1 MAMFRRRSATELVRC
16 GSRRRLGGFGVKG
29 SPRRPMDRHLPPLT
43 CRSYKSS
50 SALSLSRQPLR
61 GGGMARCC
69 KKAASRQTRYT
80 WTRKR
85 TMSELLYLTSA
96 PPRVVASMLFR
107 TGQPP
112 TIDKPPA
119 PKSPSHAAGHVR
131 PIVRSSRLLSRP
143 RPSAKT
149 PGDLARPPALPLQ
162 DAHRKAH
169 WPASLP
175 LNG

>member
-1 MAMFRRRSATELVRC
+1 MGTDDTLDSMAMFRRRSATELVRC
-16 GSRRRLGGFGVKG
+16 GSRRRLGGFEVKG
-29 SPRRPMDRHLPPLT
+29 SPHRPMDRHLPPLT

-96 PPRVVASMLFR
+96 PPALSRACCFAQDSPRLSINRRLPNRPR
-107 TGQPP
+107 TLLVTCARSSVRLGSCHVPGP
-112 TIDKPPA
+112 LPKPPA
-119 PKSPSHAAGHVR
+119 
-131 PIVRSSRLLSRP
+131 
-143 RPSAKT
+143 T
-149 PGDLARPPALPLQ
+149 
-162 DAHRKAH
+162 
-169 WPASLP
+169 
-175 LNG
+175 